1 MNKDTIIFRQNSAI
15 LAKVTLEGN
24 YLRDGFPVKRKINHI
39 GQQGLRSY
47 FSFGYTLLL
56 SNGLWNF
63 KLGLQ
68 MDMHVFYH

>member
-1 MNKDTIIFRQNSAI
+1 MKKDNIFFRQNLAI
-15 LAKVTLEGN
+15 LAIVTLEGN
-24 YLRDGFPVKRKINHI
+24 YLRDGFPVKRKMNHI

-56 SNGLWNF
+56 SDELWNF

-68 MDMHVFYH
+68 MYIR

>member
-1 MNKDTIIFRQNSAI
+1 MKKDNMIFRQNLAI
-15 LAKVTLEGN
+15 LAIVTLEGN

-47 FSFGYTLLL
+47 FSLGYTLLL
-56 SNGLWNF
+56 PDGLWNF

-68 MDMHVFYH
+68 KYKHVFYH